1 MSNEIKHDLIVAVVN
16 QGYSN
21 ELITAARGAGAY
33 GGTVISARGM
43 THDGP
48 VKFFG
53 LSLQEDKE
61 IILILAEKEQKLP
74 VMQKVSLDFGISTQ
88 AEGIVFSLPVDAL
101 AARSPLAA
109 SAASCA
115 L

>member
-1 MSNEIKHDLIVAVVN
+1 MSGEIKRDLIIAVVN
-16 QGYSN
+16 QGHSD
-21 ELITAARGAGAY
+21 ELITAARGAGAH
-33 GGTVISARGM
+33 GGTVLSARGM
-43 THDGP
+43 IHNGP

-88 AEGIVFSLPVDAL
+88 AEGIIFSLPVDTPDAL
-101 AARSPLAA
+101 SPGTAPLAA
-109 SAASCA
+109 GA